1 MKLSL
6 SAGFFL
12 LALTSLSFSE
22 PRFYLPVNLGPK
34 INSTLHELDPF
45 LSADGKKFLFARDFD
60 LWYAEWTDTG
70 WTDPRSL
77 GEMFNTGS
85 GIEHSPSISPD
96 GQKLYFVP
104 DLRGGFFWDIWVSTF
119 DSSTNGWSIPVN
131 LGAPVNTSGAEYS
144 AHLAPDGN
152 RLYFS
157 SDGAGRCGI
166 YVSDWNG
173 ANWSSP
179 IKVSVSSCAVDEY
192 ASVTADN
199 RWYYFFRYL
208 PDSGGS
214 IFVSSWTGSDWGPPN
229 DLWPQLGRGGTPFIT
244 PSGESLFFASSSL
257 GGLGGAD
264 IWMAR
269 RVFIGDLNL
278 DDEHTPA
285 DVMLEINK
293 VFLGEPYPAEEEM
306 GDLNCDS
313 LYAPSDV
320 VLLMNR
326 ALLGRPFPCSF
337 HRGINLVYLA

>member
-1 MKLSL
+1 MKLIR
-6 SAGFFL
+6 SAGFFF
-12 LALTSLSFSE
+12 LALTPLSFSE
-22 PRFYLPVNLGPK
+22 PRFYPPVNLGPK
-34 INSTLHELDPF
+34 INSTLHELAPF
-45 LSADGKKFLFARDFD
+45 LSADGKKFLFVRDFD

-70 WTDPRSL
+70 WTDPKSL
-77 GEMFNTGS
+77 GPKFNTGP

-96 GQKLYFVP
+96 GQKLFFVP
-104 DLRGGFFWDIWVSTF
+104 DLRDGFFWDVWVSIF
-119 DSSTNGWSIPVN
+119 DSATNDWGTPVN

-173 ANWSSP
+173 ANWSTP

-214 IFVSSWTGSDWGPPN
+214 IFVSSWTGSDWGPPS
-229 DLWPQLGRGGTPFIT
+229 DLWPQFGRGGTPFIT

-269 RVFIGDLNL
+269 RIVLGDLNL
-278 DDEHTPA
+278 DSRHSPA
-285 DVMLEINK
+285 DVVLELNK
-293 VFLGEPYPAEEEM
+293 VFLDQSYPAPEER
-306 GDLNCDS
+306 GDMNCDAAFS
-313 LYAPSDV
+313 PADV
-320 VLLMNR
+320 VRLL
-326 ALLGRPFPCSF
+326 LLVFENTPPEC
-337 HRGINLVYLA
+337 